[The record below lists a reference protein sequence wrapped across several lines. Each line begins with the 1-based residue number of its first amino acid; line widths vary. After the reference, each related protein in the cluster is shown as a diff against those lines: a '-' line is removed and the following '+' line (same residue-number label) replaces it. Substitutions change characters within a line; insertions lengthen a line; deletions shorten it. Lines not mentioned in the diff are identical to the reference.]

1 MHVFLFDPTFILVLR
16 IIVGAFLVFSGFMKV
31 LNLNAFWLTV
41 AQFNEL
47 ARKYG
52 KPFAYAL
59 PFIEMIVGVILIIGF
74 YLQFYSFITI
84 LMAILFGTMVATALV
99 KKKKIENCGCFG
111 ANIKMPISWR
121 SLAEDILFFIA
132 ALIIFLS
139 TIL

>member
-1 MHVFLFDPTFILVLR
+1 MLDPMIILILR

-31 LNLNAFWLTV
+31 LNLKAFWLTV
-41 AQFNEL
+41 AQFNEP

-52 KPFAYAL
+52 RPFAYAL
-59 PFIEMIVGVILIIGF
+59 PFIEIIIGIVLITGY
-74 YLQFYSFITI
+74 YLMYSSFLTI
-84 LMAILFGTMVATALV
+84 LMAILFGAMVTTALV
-99 KKKKIENCGCFG
+99 KRKKLKNCGCFG

-121 SLAEDILFFIA
+121 SLVEDIIFFVA